1 MARYTGPVCRMCR
14 REKEKLYLK
23 GDKCYSDKCP
33 LASKDFKVPGQ
44 HGASRKKL
52 TDYAVQ
58 LREKQKVKRYYGL
71 LEKQFRSYF
80 DIATKKQGVTGENLL
95 KLLES
100 RLDNVVY
107 RLGFAMSR
115 AEARQLIV
123 HGHFTVNGSKVDI
136 PSYILNAG
144 DVVTLK
150 DKSRDS
156 VKIKSILE
164 SNEQK
169 PLPSWLDLDKNT
181 LTGRVVDQP
190 DPAQIDIPIEVHLI
204 VELYSK

>member
-14 REKEKLYLK
+14 REREKLYLK

-33 LASKDFKVPGQ
+33 IAKGSKVPGQ

-71 LEKQFRSYF
+71 QEKQFRSYF

-95 KLLES
+95 KHLES

-123 HGHFTVNGSKVDI
+123 HGHFTVNGNKVDI
-136 PSYILNAG
+136 PSYILSVG
-144 DVVTLK
+144 DTIALK
-150 DKSRDS
+150 EKSTDS
-156 VKIKSILE
+156 VKIKAILE
-164 SNEQK
+164 ANEQK

-181 LTGRVVDQP
+181 LTGKVTDQP
-190 DPAQIDIPIEVHLI
+190 DPAQIDLPIEVHLI